1 MLIKIDKT
9 KWLNAN
15 DISFLNIDYN
25 DRKQVYVVRIWVNDR
40 YYDYYDYYRTYEK
53 AVKAL
58 AELVPWNLGCRKRR
72 QAIFDVWS
80 FNIRRKRKF

>member
-1 MLIKIDKT
+1 MLIKIGKT

-40 YYDYYDYYRTYEK
+40 SVQKSNEDAEK
-53 AVKAL
+53 
-58 AELVPWNLGCRKRR
+58 
-72 QAIFDVWS
+72 
-80 FNIRRKRKF
+80 

>member
-1 MLIKIDKT
+1 MLIKIGKT
-9 KWLNAN
+9 RWLNAN

-40 YYDYYDYYRTYEK
+40 YYDYYDYYGTYEK

-58 AELVPWNLGCRKRR
+58 DELVEKINNAERTGRK
-72 QAIFDVWS
+72 IVGEE
-80 FNIRRKRKF
+80 

>member
-1 MLIKIDKT
+1 MLIKIGKT

-40 YYDYYDYYRTYEK
+40 YYDYYGEEAAMKELMGMMTEAAQQYCEETKKAAEK
-53 AVKAL
+53 HEVL
-58 AELVPWNLGCRKRR
+58 N
-72 QAIFDVWS
+72 
-80 FNIRRKRKF
+80 

>member
-1 MLIKIDKT
+1 MLIKIGKT

-40 YYDYYDYYRTYEK
+40 YYDYYDYCGTYEK

-58 AELVPWNLGCRKRR
+58 DELVEKINNAERTGRK
-72 QAIFDVWS
+72 IVD
-80 FNIRRKRKF
+80 KE